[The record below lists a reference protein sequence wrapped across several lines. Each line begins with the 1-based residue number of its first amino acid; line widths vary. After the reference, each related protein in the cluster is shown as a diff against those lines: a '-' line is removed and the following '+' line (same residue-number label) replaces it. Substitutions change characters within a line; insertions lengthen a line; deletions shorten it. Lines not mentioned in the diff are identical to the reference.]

1 MVSANDDAGG
11 ARMKA
16 PIYLVAGARPNF
28 IKLAPLVKALQKRGT
43 VPFKIVHTGQHYDS
57 KMSRS
62 FFDVL
67 GIPDPDFNL
76 EVGSGTHGV
85 QTARIIERFEQ
96 LLTEHRPSAIVVFG
110 DVNSTLACSVAAAK
124 LLVPIAHVEAGLRSF
139 DRTMPEEINRI
150 VTDALSDLLF
160 VTERSGLENLQ
171 REGVPQD
178 KVRFVGN
185 IMIDS
190 LEAMM
195 PFAMQQ
201 NLKAKYNL
209 NGSPYAF
216 VTMHRP
222 SNVDSPET
230 LRRVLTTLNDI
241 ASRIGVFFPVHPRTR
256 EKMKSLDFVPHKNH
270 TFIEP
275 VDYLDSL
282 ALQRNARM
290 IISDSGGVQE
300 EAAHLGVPCLTM
312 RENTER
318 PITVEL
324 GTSTLVGNDP
334 QRIMRGVEDV
344 LNGNYKKGSKIPLW
358 DGKTAERIAADLEI
372 LLAKP

>member
-1 MVSANDDAGG
+1 MVSANDDDSG

-16 PIYLVAGARPNF
+16 PIYLIAGARPNF
-28 IKLAPLVKALQKRGT
+28 IKLAPLVKALRTRGT
-43 VPFKIVHTGQHYDS
+43 VPFKIVHTGQHYDAT
-57 KMSRS
+57 MSRS

-96 LLTEHRPSAIVVFG
+96 LLTQQRPAAIVVFG

-124 LLVPIAHVEAGLRSF
+124 LLVPIVHVEAGLRSF

-150 VTDALSDLLF
+150 VTDSLSALLF
-160 VTERSGLENLQ
+160 VTEQSGLENLQ
-171 REGVPQD
+171 REGVAAD
-178 KVRFVGN
+178 RIRFVGN

-195 PFAMQQ
+195 PIAMQQ
-201 NLKAKYNL
+201 NLKVKYHL
-209 NGSPYAF
+209 NGAPYAL

-230 LRRVLTTLNDI
+230 LLRVLMTLNTI
-241 ASRIGVFFPVHPRTR
+241 ADRIGVFFPVHPRTR
-256 EKMKSLDFVPHKNH
+256 EKMKSLHFTPHEKLRLM
-270 TFIEP
+270 EP

-282 ALQRNARM
+282 ALQRHAKM
-290 IISDSGGVQE
+290 ILSDSGGMQE

-318 PITVEL
+318 PVTIER

-334 QRIMRGVEDV
+334 QRIMRGVDAILSGE
-344 LNGNYKKGSKIPLW
+344 YKRGSKIPLW
-358 DGKTAERIAADLEI
+358 DGKSAGRIANELET
-372 LLAKP
+372 LYRSL

>member
-1 MVSANDDAGG
+1 
-11 ARMKA
+11 MKA

-28 IKLAPLVKALQKRGT
+28 IKLAPLVKALQKRGS
-43 VPFKIVHTGQHYDS
+43 VPFKIVHTGQHYDT

-76 EVGSGTHGV
+76 EVGSGTHGA

-96 LLTEHRPSAIVVFG
+96 LLTEQRPSAIVVFG

-124 LLVPIAHVEAGLRSF
+124 LLVPIVHVEAGLRSF

-150 VTDALSDLLF
+150 VTDALSDVLF
-160 VTERSGLENLQ
+160 VSERSGLENLQ
-171 REGVPQD
+171 REGAAAE
-178 KVRFVGN
+178 KIRFVGN

-195 PFAMQQ
+195 PLAAQQ
-201 NLKAKYNL
+201 DLQAKYKM
-209 NGSPYAF
+209 NGAPYAL

-230 LRRVLTTLNDI
+230 LQRVLTTLNAI
-241 ASRIGVFFPVHPRTR
+241 AARIGIFFPVHPRTR
-256 EKMKSLDFVPHKNH
+256 EKMKSLGFVPHKNF
-270 TFIEP
+270 TLTDP

-282 ALQRNARM
+282 ALQRKAKL
-290 IISDSGGVQE
+290 ILSDSGGVQE
-300 EAAHLGVPCLTM
+300 EASHLGIPCLTM

-324 GTSTLVGNDP
+324 GTSTLVGNEP
-334 QRIMRGVEDV
+334 QRIMQGVEEI
-344 LNGNYKKGSKIPLW
+344 LSGNYKKGSQIPLW
-358 DGKTAERIAADLEI
+358 DGKTAERIAADLERTYSRS
-372 LLAKP
+372 